1 MPELSFK
8 VTGVE
13 PGQRGLAPLLHFIV
27 EITNQPE
34 SETVQSVM
42 LQTQIQIQAPQR
54 AYNAREKEKLKELF
68 GMPEDWGQTLRT
80 RLFAHANTIV
90 PQFRGW
96 TKTILGVPCTFDFQ
110 VAATKYFYALEEG
123 EVPLLF
129 LFSGTVFYL
138 APDERLQIQR
148 ISWEKECVY
157 RMPVNVW
164 HEMMEH
170 HYPDTAWIALRRDLF
185 DRRYEFKRRKGLAT
199 WEETIERLFD
209 GRDEAGKSETFEKI
223 V

>member
-1 MPELSFK
+1 MPDLSFK

-27 EITNQPE
+27 EITNEPE
-34 SETVQSVM
+34 AETIQSVM

-54 AYNAREKEKLKELF
+54 TYNAREKEKLKELF
-68 GMPEDWGQTLRT
+68 GVPEDWGQTLRT

-90 PQFRGW
+90 PQFRGR
-96 TKTILGVPCTFDFQ
+96 TKTMFNVPCTFDFQ
-110 VAATKYFYALEEG
+110 VAATKYFHALEEG
-123 EVPLLF
+123 DVPLLF

-138 APDERLQIQR
+138 APDQRLQIQR

-157 RMPVNVW
+157 RMPVSIW
-164 HEMMEH
+164 HEMMEY
-170 HYPDTAWIALRRDLF
+170 HYPDTAWIAMRRDLF
-185 DRRYEFKRRKGLAT
+185 DRLYEFKRRKGLAT

-209 GRDEAGKSETFEKI
+209 EHDEARRIETIEKTI
-223 V
+223 